1 MTPERFAALADAYG
15 GNLDRWPSAE
25 RDAGRRHLRSRPEAR
40 DDLAAAARLDASLT
54 AWTVPGPGAALAAR
68 IAAAATQRNAH
79 ARRLRLWLSSL
90 GAATALASGVAAG
103 ATVVVLSSPAAES
116 VTAPLYELSVFG
128 ASFDMEARLPT
139 SGPRQ

>member
-25 RDAGRRHLRSRPEAR
+25 RDAGRRHLQSRPEAR
-40 DDLAAAARLDASLT
+40 DDLAAAAKLDAALA
-54 AWTVPGPGAALAAR
+54 AWIVPGPGTALAAR
-68 IAAAATQRNAH
+68 IAVASNQRNAY

-103 ATVVVLSSPAAES
+103 AAAVVLSFPAAKP
-116 VTAPLYELSVFG
+116 VAAPLYELNILGVPL
-128 ASFDMEARLPT
+128 DLEAQLPT
-139 SGPRQ
+139 SGQRQ